1 MKNTLV
7 NSKEKTEN
15 TKYKIMLLFAFILH
29 IGVFIYF
36 MVKKPINID
45 EAMTVLNANSLAK
58 YGTDILGEKLPIYF
72 DTWLH
77 GGQSPFATY
86 LVAIMI
92 KLFGYSLF
100 VTRVPMFVFSML
112 GLIAFYKFL
121 KEVIPENETLI
132 NIAFCLACISPWHLY
147 SSAFTLDCN
156 FLPHIAVERKCT

>member
-1 MKNTLV
+1 
-7 NSKEKTEN
+7 
-15 TKYKIMLLFAFILH
+15 
-29 IGVFIYF
+29 
-36 MVKKPINID
+36 
-45 EAMTVLNANSLAK
+45 MTVLNANSLAK
-58 YGTDILGEKLPIYF
+58 SGTDILGEKLPIYF

-112 GLIAFYKFL
+112 GLVAFYKFL

-132 NIAFCLACISPWHLY
+132 NITFCLACISPWL
-147 SSAFTLDCN
+147 SLI
-156 FLPHIAVERKCT
+156 HIFVWLWEHQLNSEGHNNYERPF

>member
-1 MKNTLV
+1 
-7 NSKEKTEN
+7 
-15 TKYKIMLLFAFILH
+15 
-29 IGVFIYF
+29 

-58 YGTDILGEKLPIYF
+58 SGTDILGEKLPIYF

-112 GLIAFYKFL
+112 GLVAFYKR
-121 KEVIPENETLI
+121 N
-132 NIAFCLACISPWHLY
+132 AYQHS
-147 SSAFTLDCN
+147 
-156 FLPHIAVERKCT
+156 FLPRLHFTVALIFKCIYA

>member
-7 NSKEKTEN
+7 NNKEKTEN
-15 TKYKIMLLFAFILH
+15 TKYRIMLLFAFILH

-58 YGTDILGEKLPIYF
+58 SGTDILGEKLPIYF

-92 KLFGYSLF
+92 KLL
-100 VTRVPMFVFSML
+100 VTAYL
-112 GLIAFYKFL
+112 
-121 KEVIPENETLI
+121 
-132 NIAFCLACISPWHLY
+132 
-147 SSAFTLDCN
+147 
-156 FLPHIAVERKCT
+156 